1 LSRGGA
7 AHHERWASI
16 HMRLLTVFFLLITG
30 TAMAKDP
37 DASQQTWKTAKV
49 MYEGYPLMLRVPDSL
64 NYDDLKK
71 RFPKLLVVTHA
82 LAKVMPSGLPEPD
95 YNDSLFELDEYL
107 VNYFVAKKQGQI
119 VLIETF
125 GGKRNYY
132 FYVSSTTNKTEVV
145 SNILKRYSKQ
155 KISASEKND
164 SEWSFIKGY
173 AKEFKF

>member
-1 LSRGGA
+1 
-7 AHHERWASI
+7 
-16 HMRLLTVFFLLITG
+16 
-30 TAMAKDP
+30 
-37 DASQQTWKTAKV
+37 
-49 MYEGYPLMLRVPDSL
+49 
-64 NYDDLKK
+64 
-71 RFPKLLVVTHA
+71 
-82 LAKVMPSGLPEPD
+82 
-95 YNDSLFELDEYL
+95 
-107 VNYFVAKKQGQI
+107 VAKKQGQI